1 MGLVTRKT
9 VHLSG
14 RRPLELHNY
23 IDQGQITA
31 LTAEA
36 GPVWSYRCVGEERA
50 SCREKREIFLEIYVS
65 GTHLKPLPA
74 IKVLILLCTLH
85 PILLV
90 QPPPR
95 WAGWRSLVGKRHSI
109 CRPPHSGQIV
119 KWWLSTSKVSGSER
133 WHRHWAESRTES
145 SWRRNREG
153 E

>member
-9 VHLSG
+9 VHLSR

-36 GPVWSYRCVGEERA
+36 GPGLILQVCRGRESKLQGE
-50 SCREKREIFLEIYVS
+50 RELFLEIYVS

-74 IKVLILLCTLH
+74 IKVLILLSTLH

-119 KWWLSTSKVSGSER
+119 K
-133 WHRHWAESRTES
+133 
-145 SWRRNREG
+145 
-153 E
+153 